1 MILLGQHTTQE
12 ILPAHVFSSIEPC
25 IVYLRTDSENISND
39 SIRSLETESEYKYT
53 ICDTMSTFLNRI
65 TSVTEVYPSLILI
78 DHQILTKNNVSM
90 DEMVSMITT
99 VVSYMDRPKTKT
111 LFGVVI
117 DKSCSKEFLKNLQK
131 TDISGIV
138 PKTNSLGYDI
148 MSSSLKALLRDEY
161 HWPKSMMDLL
171 TGQEI
176 IAAKKGIKLTPR
188 QSEILALVCNRGLS
202 NKKIAG
208 ILKISESTVKV
219 HISVILKI
227 YGVRNRTQLVLVV
240 NDALKAKS
248 P

>member
-1 MILLGQHTTQE
+1 MILLDQHTTQE

-39 SIRSLETESEYKYT
+39 SIRSLETESEYKYA
-53 ICDTMSTFLNRI
+53 ICDTMSTFLSRI

-78 DHQILTKNNVSM
+78 DHQILTKNNVSV

-148 MSSSLKALLRDEY
+148 MSSSLKALLKDEY
-161 HWPKSMMDLL
+161 YWPKSMMDLL

-176 IAAKKGIKLTPR
+176 IAAKKCIKLTPR

-219 HISVILKI
+219 HVSVILKI
-227 YGVRNRTQLVLVV
+227 YGVRNRTQLVLAV